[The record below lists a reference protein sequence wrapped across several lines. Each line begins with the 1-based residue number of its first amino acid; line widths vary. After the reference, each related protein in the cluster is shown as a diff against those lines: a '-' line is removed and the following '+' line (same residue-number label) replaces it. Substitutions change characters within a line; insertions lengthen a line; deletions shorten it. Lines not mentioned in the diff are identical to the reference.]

1 MDYTETYE
9 QLQAKRIDQRETYRE
24 PGSTRRL
31 SASDLKSNYMNQ
43 GNIVLVDTK
52 LEKEIGL
59 GPARVLAQII
69 NDYAYYDSQK
79 TLTADGFYYCT
90 VKTLEERTTFKL
102 NKQLECLNKLEQLGL
117 IKVEYREQ
125 RKRYIK
131 PFPENILYMVRKD

>member
-1 MDYTETYE
+1 MDYRDTYK
-9 QLQAKRIDQRETYRE
+9 QLQTKKLDQRETYRE
-24 PGSTRRL
+24 PGPRKHFSG
-31 SASDLKSNYMNQ
+31 ADLKSNYFNQ
-43 GNIVLVDTK
+43 GNIVLVNTK

-79 TLTADGFYYCT
+79 ALTSDGFYYCT
-90 VKTLEERTTFKL
+90 VKTLEDRTTFKL
-102 NKQLECLNKLEQLGL
+102 NKQLECLTKLENLGL

-131 PFPENILYMVRKD
+131 PLAENILYITQKD